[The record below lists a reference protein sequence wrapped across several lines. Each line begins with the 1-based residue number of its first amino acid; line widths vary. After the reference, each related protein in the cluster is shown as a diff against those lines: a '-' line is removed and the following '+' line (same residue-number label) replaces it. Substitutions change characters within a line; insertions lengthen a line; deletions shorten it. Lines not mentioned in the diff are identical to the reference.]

1 MGFLATPLGYLLT
14 LLYDLIGNYGL
25 ALIVLTT
32 VIKLAL
38 YPVYSKSIKSTMK
51 MSELQPKMQEL
62 QQKYGKDQ
70 ALYNEK
76 VAQLYKEEGASMYG
90 GCLPMV
96 VQMVVIMGL
105 FALLRN
111 PMAYIQSDKMLFAI
125 HESFLWIPDLAQP
138 DKWILPIAAAAAT
151 FVSSLLSSATTAAT
165 SQNAAQAKMM
175 QNMMKYFF
183 PIMILW
189 MARSYPAG
197 LAIYWFGSQAIQI
210 LYNIRFNSWKKKYNK
225 QKAEAKAKAE
235 AEARAKAAKKKAR
248 A

>member
-1 MGFLATPLGYLLT
+1 MRFLATPLGYLLT

-25 ALIVLTT
+25 SLIILTV
-32 VIKLAL
+32 VIKIAL
-38 YPVYSKSIKSTMK
+38 YPVYAKSIKSTMR

-62 QQKYGKDQ
+62 QQKYGRDQ
-70 ALYNEK
+70 QLYNEK
-76 VAQLYKEEGASMYG
+76 LTQLYKDEGVSMYG

-96 VQMVVIMGL
+96 VQMIVIMGL

-111 PMAYIQSDKMLFAI
+111 PMAYIQTDEMLFAI

-151 FVSSLLSSATTAAT
+151 FISSLLSSATTAAT

-197 LAIYWFGSQAIQI
+197 LAIYWFGSQVIQI
-210 LYNIRFNSWKKKYNK
+210 FYNIRFNSWKKKYNK